1 MELKNDERRR
11 AGRLSCKIPVRIRA
25 SGRTL
30 HARTEDLSRV
40 GALLHIPLSELGLPA
55 TASLSHVAHET
66 TAILG
71 DLASLELHYEVLGTL
86 VRRMAR
92 PVRIG
97 RREPGQEFVEVGC
110 ALRRSL
116 TDAEV
121 EFLGLPLPPL
131 LSDIPDPDA
140 DADLPVSEPF
150 VGERPVRDAPL
161 SVVVCASENAEAT
174 PFAAAAELVDRHGAR
189 ACVPHVS
196 DLPLLPDRP
205 GVSGLLSA
213 IAQAYG
219 SDPWVVLLREGQPV
233 WSGGAR
239 FQSVELGPKTGRVDL
254 QLAFSRSL
262 TAPERS
268 RLRLG

>member
-1 MELKNDERRR
+1 MELQNDERRR
-11 AGRLSCKIPVRIRA
+11 AGRLACKIPVRVRA

-30 HARTEDLSRV
+30 HAHTEDLSRV
-40 GALLHIPLSELGLPA
+40 GARLLIPLSELGLPA
-55 TASLSHVAHET
+55 NSSLTRVAHET

-71 DLASLELHYEVLGTL
+71 DLASLEFHYEILGTL

-97 RREPGQEFVEVGC
+97 RGASGQTHVEVGC

-131 LSDIPDPDA
+131 LSDLPDLEYEGRDEG
-140 DADLPVSEPF
+140 D
-150 VGERPVRDAPL
+150 GEMRPALHSPL
-161 SVVVCASENAEAT
+161 AVVVCATDNAEAT
-174 PFAAAAELVDRHGAR
+174 PFAATAELSDRHGAI
-189 ACVPHVS
+189 AYLSHVS

-205 GVSGLLSA
+205 GVSGLLTA
-213 IAQAYG
+213 ITQAYG
-219 SDPWVVLLREGQPV
+219 NDPWVVLMREGQPV
-233 WSGGAR
+233 WSGAAR
-239 FQSVELGPKTGRVDL
+239 IESVELGPKTGRVEL
-254 QLAFSRSL
+254 QLAFSRAL

-268 RLRLG
+268 RLRI